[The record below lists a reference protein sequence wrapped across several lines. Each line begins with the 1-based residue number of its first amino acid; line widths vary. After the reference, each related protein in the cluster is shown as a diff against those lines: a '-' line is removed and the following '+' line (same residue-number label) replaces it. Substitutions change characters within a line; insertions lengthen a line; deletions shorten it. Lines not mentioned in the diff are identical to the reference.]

1 MFSNKPN
8 YVKLRTNLRLCINRL
23 KLLEKKKSEIFLFIK
38 LLQWNICIYL
48 FYIYLCI
55 LYYCNNTTIRTIE
68 LGAFFSIDDSA
79 KLTVTSSALLW
90 MDKSLKWASLVTLQ
104 SQKALVTE
112 VAILWLWQEYDWN
125 HLSKQFWF
133 YWDLKGS
140 TSQSLWNYL
149 IWDSIFQR
157 RWHWRHVA
165 KLLIT

>member
-1 MFSNKPN
+1 MLLF
-8 YVKLRTNLRLCINRL
+8 KLVCCICSLIVLRLPRCFQTSQIMWNFGLTLDCASIAWSFWRRR
-23 KLLEKKKSEIFLFIK
+23 KVRFFFLSSF
-38 LLQWNICIYL
+38 LQWNICIYL

-140 TSQSLWNYL
+140 TSLSSYE
-149 IWDSIFQR
+149 
-157 RWHWRHVA
+157 
-165 KLLIT
+165 IT